1 MKYIK
6 RSKVM
11 KKISSRCWEY
21 KGFSIIKKDTYSES
35 LYIVY
40 DRFGFALVGDDFE
53 GFSCLDD
60 CEKFIDKITKTE

>member
-21 KGFSIIKKDTYSES
+21 KGFSIHKKDTYSES

-40 DRFGFALVGDDFE
+40 DRFGFALVGEDFT
-53 GFSCLDD
+53 GFPGLDN
-60 CEKFIDKITKTE
+60 CRRFIDKIYG